1 MIQRIQTL
9 FLLIAFVLQ
18 IMMFFQPLAI
28 LQINDATFY
37 EIYIKGYVFNDQIQY
52 SYSLLIFNIITILL
66 NLIIIF
72 LYKNRILQ
80 MRFNIYNTILLIG
93 LQGIVAYII
102 YETAHQ
108 LNAEIFLQY
117 ASILPIIIAIL
128 HLLAFKYIKRDEE
141 LVRSADR
148 IR

>member
-9 FLLIAFVLQ
+9 FLLIALVLEAVL
-18 IMMFFQPLAI
+18 FSQPLAV
-28 LQINDATFY
+28 LQLDDATFY
-37 EIYIKGYVFNDQIQY
+37 EIFVKGYVFNNQIQY
-52 SYSLLIFNIITILL
+52 SFSLLIFTFITLLL

-72 LYKNRILQ
+72 LYKKRILQ
-80 MRFNIYNTILLIG
+80 MRLAIYNTILLIG
-93 LQGIVAYII
+93 LQGVIAYTI
-102 YETAHQ
+102 YATSDN

-117 ASILPIIIAIL
+117 AAILPIIIAIL
-128 HLLAFKYIKRDEE
+128 HLIAFKYIKRDEE

>member
-18 IMMFFQPLAI
+18 IVLFFQPLAV
-28 LQINDATFY
+28 LQLDEATFY
-37 EIYIKGYVFNDQIQY
+37 DIYLKGYVFNHQIQY
-52 SYSLLIFNIITILL
+52 SFSLLIFALITTLL

-72 LYKNRILQ
+72 LYKKRILQ
-80 MRFNIYNTILLIG
+80 MRLTVYNTILLIG
-93 LQGIVAYII
+93 LQGIIAYTI
-102 YETAHQ
+102 YATSDH
-108 LNAEIFLQY
+108 LNAEIFLQF
-117 ASILPIIIAIL
+117 AAILPIIISIL
-128 HLLAFKYIKRDEE
+128 HLIAFKYIKRDEE

>member
-9 FLLIAFVLQ
+9 FLLIALVLEAVL
-18 IMMFFQPLAI
+18 FFQPLAV
-28 LQINDATFY
+28 LQLDDATFY
-37 EIYIKGYVFNDQIQY
+37 EIFVKGYVFNNQIQY
-52 SYSLLIFNIITILL
+52 SFSLLIFTFITLLL

-72 LYKNRILQ
+72 LYKKRILQ
-80 MRFNIYNTILLIG
+80 MRLAIYNTILLIG
-93 LQGIVAYII
+93 LQGVIAYTI
-102 YETAHQ
+102 YATSDN

-117 ASILPIIIAIL
+117 AAILPIIIAIL
-128 HLLAFKYIKRDEE
+128 HLIAFKYIKRDEE